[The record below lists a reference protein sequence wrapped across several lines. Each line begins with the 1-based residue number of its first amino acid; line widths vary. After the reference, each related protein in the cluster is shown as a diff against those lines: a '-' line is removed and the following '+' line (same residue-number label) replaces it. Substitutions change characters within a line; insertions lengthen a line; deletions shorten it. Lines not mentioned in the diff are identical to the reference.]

1 MSETI
6 IIILELLVVV
16 MMFVFWIGF
25 MVLSVP
31 SPSAKS
37 QNLIPPLGRESEID
51 FLVSRIKTGQSSAV
65 IGLFSGEK
73 TEILGFLTNSKL
85 YEEDAKTLIFSN
97 VDIALRVNDTATQF
111 WEWAIQPVQD
121 SPDLAQAYE
130 VCSQNQFSDV
140 SLRRLIN
147 VLRQSEKR
155 LVLLLN
161 NFQEV
166 LHFSQLKQDEFVATL
181 RSLAS
186 SYHPSPLVVVVA
198 INQSLM
204 EFHRETEKL
213 NPSGSPYLNFL
224 EGGITILQGLSEKEV
239 DKLLAEVEPPLS
251 DQAKQLVKKFA
262 GGSPYLLQVATSEF
276 LKESSIEEFELN
288 FFRRMELS
296 IERMLQGW
304 SSSRCKTLLAVMQQ
318 AKVFEFEKELKEL
331 EAQGFIEEKKG
342 QWQLRAEIFRKIVED
357 KPQYAW
363 CQQPVKD

>member
-1 MSETI
+1 MVETI
-6 IIILELLVVV
+6 DWILKWLVVV
-16 MMFVFWIGF
+16 VMFIFLVGF
-25 MVLSVP
+25 MVLTVP
-31 SPSAKS
+31 LLPAEKKRGSPSRPI
-37 QNLIPPLGRESEID
+37 LTTFGRKRELD

-73 TEILGFLTNSKL
+73 TEILGFLTNKAL
-85 YEEDAKTLIFSN
+85 YGEQAENLIFSN
-97 VDIALRVNDTATQF
+97 VDIALRVNDTSAQF
-111 WEWAIQPVQD
+111 WEWAMQPLQD
-121 SPDLAQAYE
+121 VTEVAQAYE

-140 SLRRLIN
+140 SLRRLVN
-147 VLRQSEKR
+147 VLHQSGKR

-166 LHFSQLKQDEFVATL
+166 LRFSQLKQDEFFATL

-186 SYHPSPLVVVVA
+186 SSHPSPLAVVVA

-224 EGGITILQGLSEKEV
+224 EGGITILKGLSEKEV

-251 DQAKQLVKKFA
+251 VQAKQSVKKFA

-276 LKESSIEEFELN
+276 LKESSIEEFESN
-288 FFRRMELS
+288 FFRRMELP

-304 SSSRCKTLLAVMQQ
+304 SSGRCQALLTVIQK
-318 AKVFEFEKELKEL
+318 AKVVGLEKELGEL
-331 EAQGFIEEKKG
+331 AAQGFIAEEND
-342 QWQLRAEIFRKIVED
+342 QWQLRAEIFRKIVES
-357 KPQYAW
+357 KPQYA
-363 CQQPVKD
+363 

>member
-1 MSETI
+1 MSLNWMLLFQYFMLGFLGIFTGLFIAAI
-6 IIILELLVVV
+6 IYY
-16 MMFVFWIGF
+16 FSQQNQR
-25 MVLSVP
+25 LSLTT
-31 SPSAKS
+31 SSAY
-37 QNLIPPLGRESEID
+37 LFGRKDEID
-51 FLVSRIKTGQSSAV
+51 FLVGRIKTGQSSAV

-85 YEEDAKTLIFSN
+85 YEEDEKTLIFSN

-111 WEWAIQPVQD
+111 WEWAMQPLQD
-121 SPDLAQAYE
+121 IPEVAQAYE

-166 LHFSQLKQDEFVATL
+166 LHFSQLKQDEFFATL

-204 EFHRETEKL
+204 EFHRETKKL
-213 NPSGSPYLNFL
+213 NPAGSPYLNFL
-224 EGGITILQGLSEKEV
+224 EGGITLLQGLSEKEV

-276 LKESSIEEFELN
+276 LKDSVTIEEFESN

-304 SSSRCKTLLAVMQQ
+304 SSSRYKTLLAVMQQ

-342 QWQLRAEIFRKIVED
+342 QWQLRAEIFRKIAEI
-357 KPQYAW
+357 KP
-363 CQQPVKD
+363 

>member
-85 YEEDAKTLIFSN
+85 YEEDAETLIFSN

-111 WEWAIQPVQD
+111 WEWAIQPLQD
-121 SPDLAQAYE
+121 IPEVAQAYE

-147 VLRQSEKR
+147 ILRQSEKR

-166 LHFSQLKQDEFVATL
+166 LCFSELKQDEFFATL

-186 SYHPSPLVVVVA
+186 SHHPSPLVVVVA

-239 DKLLAEVEPPLS
+239 DKLLAEEVEPPLS

-276 LKESSIEEFELN
+276 LKDSVTIEEFESN
-288 FFRRMELS
+288 FFRRIELG
-296 IERMLQGW
+296 LQE
-304 SSSRCKTLLAVMQQ
+304 SLQQAHSLKYRQALLAIIQQ
-318 AKVFEFEKELKEL
+318 NKLDEFEEELKSL
-331 EAQGFIEEKKG
+331 EAHGIIEKVNN
-342 QWQLRAEIFRKIVED
+342 QWQLRAAIFRKIVEN
-357 KPQYAW
+357 KT
-363 CQQPVKD
+363 

>member
-1 MSETI
+1 MSDLI
-6 IIILELLVVV
+6 IVTLEWLVVAI
-16 MMFVFWIGF
+16 MFAFLILFIV
-25 MVLSVP
+25 VTAP
-31 SPSAKS
+31 SQRKNISSLA
-37 QNLIPPLGRESEID
+37 IPLGRKGEID

-85 YEEDAKTLIFSN
+85 YEEDAETLIFSN

-111 WEWAIQPVQD
+111 WEWAIQPLQD
-121 SPDLAQAYE
+121 IPEVAQAYE

-140 SLRRLIN
+140 SLRRLTN

-166 LHFSQLKQDEFVATL
+166 LHFSQLKQDEFFATL

-186 SYHPSPLVVVVA
+186 SPHPSPLVVVVA

-251 DQAKQLVKKFA
+251 VQAKQSVKKFA

-276 LKESSIEEFELN
+276 LKESSVEEFELN
-288 FFRRMELS
+288 FFRRVELG
-296 IERMLQGW
+296 LQE
-304 SSSRCKTLLAVMQQ
+304 SLQQAHSLKYRQALLAIIQQ
-318 AKVFEFEKELKEL
+318 NKLDEFEKELGFL
-331 EAQGFIEEKKG
+331 EEQGVIEKVSN
-342 QWQLRAEIFRKIVED
+342 QWQLRAEIFRKML
-357 KPQYAW
+357 QN
-363 CQQPVKD
+363 